1 MLSKLTTTQKLVVLL
16 VAVALI
22 VVAINY
28 KTVAETVVGITLKTN
43 PDLERGLVGHWTFDG
58 ADMTSNV
65 ADVSGGDNHGSLN
78 GQAATTTVHGV
89 IGQALEFDGANDYVE
104 VEDDSSLDLSSS
116 LTVGAWINAQSLKT
130 SDVTQWDSL
139 VTKGGDGET
148 AADNHNFALAYN
160 GHSGFGTVNRWVF
173 LLENSSGSNC
183 NLVGNA
189 AASLNTWYHVVGVFD
204 DDNNAIR
211 IYVDGAE
218 QNSGACS
225 LTVNTNDLPVR
236 FGDDQSSPGT
246 PFDGTLDDVRIY
258 NRALSAD
265 EVSRL
270 YDLGKTTHVG
280 TTINT
285 NPDLNSGLVGHWT
298 FDGPDMTS
306 NVADR
311 SGNGNDGRLVGQT
324 ATTTVRGVLGQA
336 LEFDGSDDYVFV
348 ADDASLDFGTGNFT
362 AGLWVKTTTSARQTA
377 LSKFQYDG
385 TGTSEQGFYI
395 DVLASGTT
403 RAAFESNGGDSYR
416 IVNGTAT
423 MNDGRWHHIVL
434 VRDAQ
439 NIANLYEDGVFISS
453 NSLTSGTVTTI
464 DTTNSLGIGYQ
475 ADQGQAMNAFDVNF
489 TGSIDDVRIYNRV
502 LSAGE
507 ISRLYDL
514 GQTTHINKT
523 LDSNPDLNS
532 GLVGHWTFD
541 GKDMTSNVADASGQ
555 GNNGKLIGQAATTTV
570 RGVLGQALE
579 FDGSDDCV
587 SAPINLSGT
596 NVATAAFWMERT
608 SFSDNDKL
616 ALEFSSNYNTDNAGG
631 FIINPDSS
639 SFGGGLFAVGHS
651 RTGQA
656 STHSETFAR
665 PSAGVWHHYV
675 VVFDKA
681 SNPDSIDVW
690 VDGVAQSM
698 TTNLS
703 INSTDNFANSTLY
716 LMSRACSSLFG
727 GNSLD
732 DVRVYSRALSAS
744 EVQRLYQLGR

>member
-1 MLSKLTTTQKLVVLL
+1 VGLVVK
-16 VAVALI
+16 
-22 VVAINY
+22 VVPSA
-28 KTVAETVVGITLKTN
+28 LKTN
-43 PDLERGLVGHWTFDG
+43 SDLENGLVGHWTFDG
-58 ADMTSNV
+58 KDMVSNV

-270 YDLGKTTHVG
+270 YDLGKTTHVDK
-280 TTINT
+280 T
-285 NPDLNSGLVGHWT
+285 L
-298 FDGPDMTS
+298 TS
-306 NVADR
+306 NP
-311 SGNGNDGRLVGQT
+311 
-324 ATTTVRGVLGQA
+324 
-336 LEFDGSDDYVFV
+336 
-348 ADDASLDFGTGNFT
+348 
-362 AGLWVKTTTSARQTA
+362 
-377 LSKFQYDG
+377 
-385 TGTSEQGFYI
+385 
-395 DVLASGTT
+395 
-403 RAAFESNGGDSYR
+403 
-416 IVNGTAT
+416 
-423 MNDGRWHHIVL
+423 
-434 VRDAQ
+434 
-439 NIANLYEDGVFISS
+439 NL
-453 NSLTSGTVTTI
+453 
-464 DTTNSLGIGYQ
+464 
-475 ADQGQAMNAFDVNF
+475 
-489 TGSIDDVRIYNRV
+489 
-502 LSAGE
+502 
-507 ISRLYDL
+507 
-514 GQTTHINKT
+514 K
-523 LDSNPDLNS
+523 S

-541 GKDMTSNVADASGQ
+541 GKDMTSNVADTSGQ
-555 GNNGKLIGQAATTTV
+555 GNNGKLIGQTSTTTV

-631 FIINPDSS
+631 FIINPDSKLNPIAINDNVTIIIRIQTLS
-639 SFGGGLFAVGHS
+639 PNFIFLPPN
-651 RTGQA
+651 TI
-656 STHSETFAR
+656 SEEK
-665 PSAGVWHHYV
+665 H
-675 VVFDKA
+675 
-681 SNPDSIDVW
+681 
-690 VDGVAQSM
+690 
-698 TTNLS
+698 
-703 INSTDNFANSTLY
+703 
-716 LMSRACSSLFG
+716 
-727 GNSLD
+727 
-732 DVRVYSRALSAS
+732 
-744 EVQRLYQLGR
+744 